1 MVISAATPA
10 VSTTP
15 YAPPV
20 PRPPL
25 EVVETERSEPRGV
38 APPTTYS
45 LCRRCDTRLMRGYD
59 EPQCPSCG
67 YVDYS
72 HALEEAPD
80 KAKCVISSAT
90 LHVLRYVGDFPS
102 LSETLALVKL
112 IRVRNRVVY
121 AVNCPF
127 CERAMDQSSLSGK
140 RPDVREQRYKC
151 MDGHRVSLVPS
162 KNGALGWK

>member
-1 MVISAATPA
+1 MVISAATPD

-15 YAPPV
+15 YAPPIPT
-20 PRPPL
+20 PRF
-25 EVVETERSEPRGV
+25 EVVERERSDPRGV
-38 APPTTYS
+38 ASSATPT
-45 LCRRCDTRLMRGYD
+45 LCRRCDTRLIRGYD

-72 HALEEAPD
+72 HAPEDAPD
-80 KAKCVISSAT
+80 RAKCLISSAT

-102 LSETLALVKL
+102 LSETLTHVKL
-112 IRVRNRVVY
+112 IRVRNRVMY